1 MLKYIIYTISL
12 ILALMATVIFVLCV
26 LLLEAVVLIAAKS
39 VNLFKGKNSTNK
51 TEIKHQNSKN
61 QEHIIECN

>member
-12 ILALMATVIFVLCV
+12 ILALMATMIFVLCV

-39 VNLFKGKNSTNK
+39 INLFKNNKYGKHRVSQGNDD
-51 TEIKHQNSKN
+51 
-61 QEHIIECN
+61 CL

>member
-26 LLLEAVVLIAAKS
+26 LLLEAVVLITAKS
-39 VNLFKGKNSTNK
+39 INLFKGKK
-51 TEIKHQNSKN
+51 YDKHRISQGPND
-61 QEHIIECN
+61 CL

>member
-39 VNLFKGKNSTNK
+39 VNLFKGKK
-51 TEIKHQNSKN
+51 YGKHRVSQG
-61 QEHIIECN
+61 HDDCL